1 MAARGAGGRV
11 GPGVSAGAAVVSAV
25 VGLALVTALEPD
37 EVPVGT
43 EPADLETTTEEMVTP
58 SAVPSP

>member
-1 MAARGAGGRV
+1 M
-11 GPGVSAGAAVVSAV
+11 SAGAAVVSAV
-25 VGLALVTALEPD
+25 VGLALVTTLEPD

-43 EPADLETTTEEMVTP
+43 EPADLEPTTEEMVTP

>member
-1 MAARGAGGRV
+1 M
-11 GPGVSAGAAVVSAV
+11 VSAVVSAV

-43 EPADLETTTEEMVTP
+43 EPADLETTTEERTLSETTTEEMATP